1 MFCQSR
7 APARH
12 QARMRPRGGGQPGR
26 CAVLSRL
33 LSPHSPILTGHLPT
47 LCPVPRTVQAL
58 KKVSFLL
65 SKALTLRNDTT

>member
-47 LCPVPRTVQAL
+47 LCPV
-58 KKVSFLL
+58 FLL